1 MNGSGSGSA
10 GSARAFTATDARR
23 WIAVPEP
30 DDDKYARGVLGVI
43 TGSAK
48 YPGAAVLG
56 VEAAVRTG
64 LGMVRYLGAAH
75 AAEFVLRRRPE
86 IVTAP
91 GRVQAWLIGSG
102 MDAAER
108 DAETTRQLRAAISDP
123 SPLVLD
129 AGALDLVDEAEG
141 PTIITPH
148 FRELS
153 AVLGAHGIE
162 ASPGDIASDPA
173 AWAART
179 ADILRLTVL
188 LKGHTTVVAAPG
200 AEPIGVSLGTSWLAT
215 AGTGDVLGGIL
226 GALVAT
232 HAGQCL
238 KRPDE
243 TPAALAAAAAAV
255 HGLAARRASAGGPI
269 AALDVANAVPA
280 TIAALLG
287 SASADGTG
295 FGSPS

>member
-1 MNGSGSGSA
+1 MNGTGSG
-10 GSARAFTATDARR
+10 RAFTAADARR

-30 DDDKYARGVLGVI
+30 GDDKYARGVLGVI
-43 TGSAK
+43 TGSAT

-64 LGMVRYLGAAH
+64 LGMVRYLGAAQ
-75 AAEFVLRRRPE
+75 AAGFVLQRRPE
-86 IVTAP
+86 VVTAQ

-102 MDAAER
+102 MDAAAR
-108 DAETTRQLRAAISDP
+108 DAETTLQLQTAVSDS
-123 SPLVLD
+123 SPVVLD

-153 AVLGAHGIE
+153 VVLGAHGID
-162 ASPGDIASDPA
+162 ASADDIASEPA
-173 AWAART
+173 AWAARA
-179 ADILRLTVL
+179 ADLLRLTVL
-188 LKGHTTVVAAPG
+188 LKGHTTIVAAPD
-200 AEPIGVSLGTSWLAT
+200 AEPITVCLGTSWLAT

-232 HAGQCL
+232 HARL
-238 KRPDE
+238 VMRHTDDTLAE
-243 TPAALAAAAAAV
+243 LAATAAAV

-269 AALDVANAVPA
+269 AALDVAEAVPA

-287 SASADGTG
+287 SAPHDGVVDAN
-295 FGSPS
+295 PSR